1 MARVFAYLMGDG
13 HVSLSDEAIF
23 NDTSD
28 CIRSAME
35 RCHARNPET
44 HGLSSTAMS
53 IALEQLL

>member
-13 HVSLSDEAIF
+13 HVSLSDAAIF
-23 NDTSD
+23 EDTSD

-44 HGLSSTAMS
+44 HGLSATAMS
-53 IALEQLL
+53 IALEQLV